1 MKAGQK
7 KLSATPVDPYQE
19 FLAEQKKREA
29 QWCEETKAKKARN
42 EEKEAKS
49 FSAGATAE
57 DVASIKLL
65 LQESICKV
73 SITTMRYLL
82 RKCRLESPFQFFFSE
97 FNTLNY
103 VTDTQCQQ

>member
-49 FSAGATAE
+49 FSAGATA
-57 DVASIKLL
+57 
-65 LQESICKV
+65 V
-73 SITTMRYLL
+73 SVKWITTKFKLPGFKYILKRHG
-82 RKCRLESPFQFFFSE
+82 
-97 FNTLNY
+97 
-103 VTDTQCQQ
+103 